1 MKITLALF
9 GKLMLAIGIITF
21 VSCDKKEDPPNPNPG
36 GTGTTRDVGNY
47 TKLVNKG
54 AAVVYAT
61 QGDYK
66 PLRIEA
72 DSAMLPLIETFVKND
87 TLLIQ
92 FRKDTIIKSNQV
104 IKIFVSV
111 PKLLYARLDGAGGFI
126 GQNKFNYTDS
136 LLYEIRGAG
145 GFKAEMSATRFAGII
160 KGAGEIEITGTVANK
175 DINISGAGKFEGRD
189 LVSQNTVV
197 KVSGVGNA
205 YVNAQKTLNVTIAG
219 VGSVYYKGDPQ
230 ITKSITGI
238 GTLVK
243 LQ

>member
-1 MKITLALF
+1 MKTTLALF
-9 GKLMLAIGIITF
+9 SKLILAIGVIAF
-21 VSCDKKEDPPNPNPG
+21 VSCDKKDTPPNPNPG
-36 GTGTTRDVGNY
+36 GAGTIRDVGNY

-66 PLRIEA
+66 PLRIDA
-72 DSAMLPLIETFVKND
+72 DSAIVPLIETFVKND
-87 TLLIQ
+87 TLMIQ
-92 FRKDTIIKSNQV
+92 FKKDTIIKTSRA
-104 IKIFVSV
+104 IKVFVSV
-111 PKLLYARLDGAGGFI
+111 PKLLYSRLDGAGGFI
-126 GQNKFNYTDS
+126 GENKFNYTDS
-136 LLYEIRGAG
+136 LLYEIKGAG
-145 GFKAEMSATRFAGII
+145 GFKAQMSATRFAGII
-160 KGAGEIEITGTVANK
+160 KGAGEMEITGVVANK
-175 DINISGAGKFEGRD
+175 DVNISGAGKFEGRD

-205 YVNAQKTLNVTIAG
+205 YVNAQKKLNVTITG

-238 GTLVK
+238 GTLIK